1 MCLAVPGKI
10 MMIEGEGRSEFLR
23 TATVDFNG
31 TTADVS
37 LMLTP
42 EAKAGDYV
50 LVHAGQSLQVIGAD
64 DAAEIWKYI
73 A

>member
-10 MMIEGEGRSEFLR
+10 IMIEGLDRSELLR
-23 TATVDFNG
+23 TARVDFNG
-31 TTADVS
+31 TTANVS
-37 LMLTP
+37 IMLTP

-50 LVHAGQSLQVIGAD
+50 LVHAGQSLEVIESG
-64 DAAEIWKYI
+64 DAAEIWKYL